1 MITLD
6 WLAVTTFK
14 SLREIRIQFPASG
27 AVLIEGANESGKS
40 TLFECIYFGLY
51 GNGLVTEDNRR
62 SLESLIMYGEESARV
77 CLGLRT
83 GDQTLE
89 IERTIRRGKT
99 NTASLTVTAVGT
111 VPERITAVREVNRR
125 IIAELGG
132 LDGAA
137 LLNSCFVEQKRLGKL
152 EELGASERRESLL
165 RILNLDKISQLE
177 DQYRVRRADEVAVQQ
192 LADQAAAARARH
204 DEAVLRV
211 QVTQF
216 RASLDRRNRELKLGV
231 ARRREDE
238 LTALTDRI
246 ARLERLRHVDTQ
258 RAAAPRRAD
267 LQERERDVEALLAR
281 RPRIIVAGLVGAAAM
296 LLATLGAL
304 AAGSPMAA
312 FAAGTLLLGLCAV
325 AIYTL
330 VRTSSRIEAAR
341 AASLQL
347 SRAVRQG
354 DLESERLRVEL
365 GLPPDADLERAL
377 STANRAQGAAEHELT
392 QLRNDLAASPIAE
405 DGPNPEGQV
414 ATVTAE
420 TLEAAEERLR
430 ELVAQVR
437 HLSTTVRQPEPLAD
451 AEHLEREHA
460 RALRDLEVRRHA
472 GEILAEARRRMV
484 DRVLPETERNMSMI
498 LPLLTAGRYFHARI
512 TEDYRI
518 DLWDEAAY
526 RYVGKN
532 VYSGGTKDQI
542 SLALRLA
549 FAIASLPQEMGS
561 SPGFLFLDE
570 PLSSFD
576 EERTGAL
583 VDLITRGELAAIFPQ
598 IFLISHSR
606 SFDPGNFPFVLR
618 MENGGIG
625 YTTLGQDSAQR

>member
-51 GNGLVTEDNRR
+51 GSGLVTEDNRR
-62 SLESLIMYGEESARV
+62 SFESLIMYGEESARV

-83 GDQTLE
+83 SDRTLK
-89 IERTIRRGKT
+89 IERTIRRGKLT
-99 NTASLTVTAVGT
+99 TASLTVTGVDS
-111 VPERITAVREVNRR
+111 VPERITAVREVNHR
-125 IIAELGG
+125 IIDELGG
-132 LDGAA
+132 LDGTA

-152 EELGASERRESLL
+152 EELAAGERRNSLL

-177 DQYRVRRADEVAVQQ
+177 DQYRVRQADEVAVRQ
-192 LADQAAAARARH
+192 LADQAAAACARQE
-204 DEAVLRV
+204 EAVLRV
-211 QVTQF
+211 QVTQL
-216 RASLDRRNRELKLGV
+216 RAALDRQNRELKLE
-231 ARRREDE
+231 ATKRQEDE

-246 ARLERLRHVDTQ
+246 ARLERLRQIDAQ

-267 LQERERDVEALLAR
+267 LQERQREVGVLLAR
-281 RPRIIVAGLVGAAAM
+281 RPRIIGAGLVGTAVL
-296 LLATLGAL
+296 LLATFGAL
-304 AAGSPMAA
+304 AAGSPVAA
-312 FAAGTLLLGLCAV
+312 IAAGAVLLGLSAAV
-325 AIYTL
+325 IYTL
-330 VRTSSRIEAAR
+330 VRTSSRIETAR
-341 AASLQL
+341 AESLQL
-347 SRAVRQG
+347 SRAVRQA

-365 GLPPDADLERAL
+365 GLAPEADIEHAL
-377 STANRAQGAAEHELT
+377 STANRAQGAAEHELI
-392 QLRNDLAASPIAE
+392 QLRNELTAFPIAE
-405 DGPNPEGQV
+405 DGPDPEEQP

-437 HLSTTVRQPEPLAD
+437 HLSITVRDPEPLAD
-451 AEHLEREHA
+451 AEDLETKHA

-518 DLWDEAAY
+518 DLWDEAAG

-561 SPGFLFLDE
+561 SPGFLFMDE

-583 VDLITRGELAAIFPQ
+583 VELITRGELAAIFPQ

-606 SFDPGNFPFVLR
+606 SFDPGSFPFVLR

-625 YTTLGQDSAQR
+625 YTTLGQDPVLR